1 MATPVPVGVIG
12 VGRIGAPLVARL
24 VAAGHEVVA
33 TDIRPDRRE
42 LVERA
47 GARWA
52 SDAAS
57 VAAVSSVVFTVL
69 PGGPELGELA
79 LGADS
84 FLEHLGAGTIWIDLT
99 SASIELGRQCSD
111 AARAH
116 GVDYL
121 DAPIGGGVPGMREG
135 AVTLYVGGEGRVL
148 DAVEELLS
156 SFASSVHHVGG
167 SGTGYLVKLLINLL
181 WFGQAA
187 LTAEA
192 LLLAQNHGVSPDRM
206 STVLRGSAGDSA
218 FVANYLPALL
228 AGDYLRDFGLDRCVE
243 ELDSIER
250 TADRAE
256 SPHPLTAAVAELHRA
271 ALRRYGPVD
280 GELMGPA
287 LLEEQ
292 AGSLLRGDPEP
303 PAARRPRIT

>member
-1 MATPVPVGVIG
+1 MSVGVVG

-24 VAAGHEVVA
+24 VAAGYEVVA
-33 TDIRPDRRE
+33 TDIRPERRE
-42 LVERA
+42 FVEGA

-52 SDAAS
+52 ADAAS
-57 VAAVSSVVFTVL
+57 VAAAGSVVFTVL
-69 PGGPELGELA
+69 PGGPELGELV
-79 LGADS
+79 LGSDRFLEQMGAD
-84 FLEHLGAGTIWIDLT
+84 TIWIDLT

-111 AARAH
+111 AARVH

-135 AVTLYVGGEGRVL
+135 AVTLYVGGERRVL
-148 DAVEELLS
+148 DAVEELLN

-167 SGTGYLVKLLINLL
+167 NGTGYLVKLLINLL

-187 LTAEA
+187 LTTEA

-206 STVLRGSAGDSA
+206 RTVLSGSAGDGA
-218 FVANYLPALL
+218 FVADYLPALL

-250 TADRAE
+250 TADQAD
-256 SPHPLTAAVAELHRA
+256 SPHPLTTAVTELHRT

-287 LLEEQ
+287 WLEEQ
-292 AGSLLRGDPEP
+292 AGSLLRGDPEHP
-303 PAARRPRIT
+303 GAR